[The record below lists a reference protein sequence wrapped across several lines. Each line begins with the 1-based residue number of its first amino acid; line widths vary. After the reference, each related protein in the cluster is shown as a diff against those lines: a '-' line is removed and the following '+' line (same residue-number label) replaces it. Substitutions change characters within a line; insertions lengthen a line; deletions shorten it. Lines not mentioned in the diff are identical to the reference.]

1 MSPTHTRVN
10 QSEITPT
17 VRKACSGDWTS
28 NDGCCGICAVHRND
42 HEPRKASTYCLVTY
56 GDPYR
61 PGSYCCDAYRN
72 GKIIAY
78 GNGAATLWAAIREAR
93 RNVRNAR
100 KAGGL

>member
-1 MSPTHTRVN
+1 MAHLPNPNATLTS
-10 QSEITPT
+10 PT
-17 VRKACSGDWTS
+17 VRKAG
-28 NDGCCGICAVHRND
+28 
-42 HEPRKASTYCLVTY
+42 TYCLVTY